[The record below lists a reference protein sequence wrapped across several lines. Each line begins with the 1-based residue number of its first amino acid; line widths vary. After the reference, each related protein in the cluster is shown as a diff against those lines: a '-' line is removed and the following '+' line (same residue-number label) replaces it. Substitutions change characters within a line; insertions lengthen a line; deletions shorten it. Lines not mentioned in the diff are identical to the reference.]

1 MTAKANGI
9 TRLEIVHSFIKDRKL
24 KAKLYREETLTLNQ
38 LTEIVSQ
45 YHDKEAFILVT
56 FSYHIAPDSRQGGKC
71 WQWDSGPLCKG
82 MPSLT

>member
-1 MTAKANGI
+1 MAVCLSG
-9 TRLEIVHSFIKDRKL
+9 LPGL
-24 KAKLYREETLTLNQ
+24 PGLPKLYREETLTLNQ
-38 LTEIVSQ
+38 LMEIVNQ

-56 FSYHIAPDSRQGGKC
+56 ESQVNHIVPDSRQGGKC